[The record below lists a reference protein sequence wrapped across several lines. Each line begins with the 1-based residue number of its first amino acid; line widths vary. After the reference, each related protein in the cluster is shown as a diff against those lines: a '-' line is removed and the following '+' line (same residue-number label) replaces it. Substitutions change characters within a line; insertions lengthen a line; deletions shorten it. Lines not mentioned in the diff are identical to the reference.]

1 MAQTA
6 VVLAAG
12 HGTRMKSETHKVLHP
27 VCGKPMIHHLLDS
40 LRDARMDHVVVVVG
54 QHREQV
60 EASIQGRAQ
69 VAVQEQQ
76 LGTADAVRA
85 ALPLITS
92 DTETVVVLYGDAPLI
107 RPETIVHLMRLREEN
122 RAACVVLAAEV
133 TNPKGLGRVF
143 LNDRGEVERIVEEK
157 DATPE
162 ERAHRLINTG
172 IYAFRRDALEEAL
185 REVKND
191 NAQGEYYLTDT
202 ALILSRRGERVI
214 AHIAEDE
221 DEIASVNNRVEL
233 ARVEAICRQRI
244 LTRWMMEGVT
254 VVDPGSTYIEAE
266 VELAPDVTL
275 LPGTM
280 LAGRT
285 RISSGTVIGPHT
297 RLVDTVVREGAR
309 VQYTVAV
316 EAVIGENA
324 EVGPFAYL
332 RPGAE
337 IGQRVKI
344 GDFVEVKNS
353 RIGDDTKVSHLAYV
367 GDAEIGRNVNVGCGA
382 ITVNYDGERKHRTVV
397 GDDSFI
403 GSNVNLI
410 APVTIGKGAY
420 VVAGTTV
427 TDDVGDDGFAIG
439 RAPQTTKPNYVRA
452 WKARRQNRNP
462 EKGGNHCG
470 H

>member
-12 HGTRMKSETHKVLHP
+12 HGTRMKSQTHKVLHP

-40 LRDARMDHVVVVVG
+40 LGEAGIGQVVVVVG

-60 EASIQGRAQ
+60 EASIQGRAEI
-69 VAVQEQQ
+69 AVQEKQ

-85 ALPLITS
+85 AMPLVS
-92 DTETVVVLYGDAPLI
+92 PESETVVVLYGDAPLI
-107 RPETIVHLMRLREEN
+107 RPETILTLMRLREEN

-133 TNPKGLGRVF
+133 ANPTGLGRVF
-143 LNDRGEVERIVEEK
+143 LNDRGEVKRIVEEK
-157 DATPE
+157 DATLE
-162 ERAHRLINTG
+162 ERKHRLINTG
-172 IYAFRRDALEEAL
+172 IYAFRRDALEQAL
-185 REVKND
+185 AEVNND

-233 ARVEAICRQRI
+233 ARVEAICRRHI
-244 LTRWMMEGVT
+244 LEHWMREGVT
-254 VVDPGSTYIEAE
+254 VMDPAATYVEAD

-285 RISSGTVIGPHT
+285 RIASGAVVGPNA
-297 RLVDTVVREGAR
+297 RLVDTIVGEGAR

-316 EAVIGENA
+316 EAVIGPGA

-332 RPGAE
+332 RPGAD
-337 IGQRVKI
+337 IGARVKI

-367 GDAEIGRNVNVGCGA
+367 GDADVGRNVNVGCGA
-382 ITVNYDGERKHRTVV
+382 ITVNYDGERKHRTVI

-427 TDDVGDDGFAIG
+427 TDDIGDDGFAIG
-439 RAPQTTKPNYVRA
+439 RVPQTTKPNYVRS

-462 EKGGNHCG
+462 EKGGNHRG

>member
-12 HGTRMKSETHKVLHP
+12 HGTRMKSQTHKVLHP

-40 LRDARMDHVVVVVG
+40 LREAGMGQVVVVVG

-60 EASIQGRAQ
+60 EASVRGRAQ
-69 VAVQEQQ
+69 IAVQEKQ

-85 ALPLITS
+85 ALPLVPS

-107 RPETIVHLMRLREEN
+107 RPETILHLMRLREEN

-133 TNPKGLGRVF
+133 ANPKGLGRVF
-143 LNDRGEVERIVEEK
+143 LNERGEIERIVEEK

-172 IYAFRRDALEEAL
+172 IYAFRRDALEAAL

-221 DEIASVNNRVEL
+221 DEIASVNNRAEL
-233 ARVEAICRQRI
+233 ARVEAICRRRI
-244 LTRWMMEGVT
+244 LTRWMTEGVT
-254 VVDPGSTYIEAE
+254 VVDPSTTYIEAD

-285 RISSGTVIGPHT
+285 RIAAGAVIGPHT

-337 IGQRVKI
+337 IGRRVKI

-367 GDAEIGRNVNVGCGA
+367 GDADVGRNVNVGCGA
-382 ITVNYDGERKHRTVV
+382 ITVNYDGEHKHRTVI

-427 TDDVGDDGFAIG
+427 TEDVGDDGFAIG
-439 RAPQTTKPNYVRA
+439 RVPQTTKPNYVRA